1 MPNVA
6 FPAAPVASLPE
17 YIPHKTRHS
26 IYRLKLTPLKVI
38 LDIFL
43 SVITG
48 SMSQAALTAVWCK
61 WLQVRRYGGCETIML
76 GCDHNVLYPFRYVIL
91 GLLVLI
97 LERDLP
103 VPKSIVQIRSLQ
115 RRSLW
120 RCESR
125 GVEVPRANFY
135 ALCIPVR
142 KLSDFGAVVYEVPYF
157 Q

>member
-1 MPNVA
+1 MAFVDELRVSAAAYGYVFLKSSRVPNVA

-26 IYRLKLTPLKVI
+26 IYRLKLTPIKVI
-38 LDIFL
+38 LDVFL

-76 GCDHNVLYPFRYVIL
+76 SCDHNVLYPFRYVVL

-103 VPKSIVQIRSLQ
+103 VPKSIVQIRSVL
-115 RRSLW
+115 SPPAK
-120 RCESR
+120 
-125 GVEVPRANFY
+125 VPL
-135 ALCIPVR
+135 AL
-142 KLSDFGAVVYEVPYF
+142 
-157 Q
+157 